1 MCGDQSPTADPDIVS
16 LLEEAK
22 RGQKYHAPAQA
33 LPGVAERVL

>member
-1 MCGDQSPTADPDIVS
+1 
-16 LLEEAK
+16 LEEAK